1 MERRKTIVFAAETFN
16 LAEVTRMLEIAK
28 VARRSFDCVF
38 TSYDAARRN
47 HRHIESAGFPIVEL
61 APPMTPEK
69 VQRFWAVDRGEKL
82 GEIIPTAD
90 VRERVRSE
98 MALYREVSAAAV
110 VTGFCLSVPISARA
124 AGVPLVWVNQ
134 TTWMTEYAARFAMW
148 PDAYDAP
155 ALRVIPAALKDRL
168 TRWVTPRLAT
178 LLARPFSKV
187 ARELGLPPFRHHD
200 IVWGDHNLIAECP
213 TFSGV
218 PLPDRLRDTS
228 SFIGPL
234 VARLDVPIPDAVLRL
249 PKDRPI
255 VYFAMGSSGVERVI
269 LEILKAFAGTRYSV
283 IAPVA
288 ELTKTAGFVAPPN
301 VVVTGW
307 LPADRVNP
315 MARVSVIHG
324 GIGTVMTAC
333 LSGTPI
339 VGIANGL
346 VEQEYNLDC
355 IVRRGAGVRLRQR
368 RFTAAG
374 VIAQVDRLC
383 EDPAVR
389 RRVQDL
395 RSELLAWDGP
405 ENAARHLEAHFA

>member
-1 MERRKTIVFAAETFN
+1 MERKKSVVFAAETFN

-28 VARRSFDCVF
+28 VSQRSFECVF

-47 HRHIESAGFPIVEL
+47 HRHIESAGFRIVEL
-61 APPMTPEK
+61 QPPMTQEK
-69 VQRFWAVDRGEKL
+69 VERFWAVDHGEKL
-82 GEIIPTAD
+82 GEIISTAD
-90 VRERVRSE
+90 VRQRVRSE
-98 MALYREVSAAAV
+98 MALYREVEAAAV

-134 TTWMTEYAARFAMW
+134 TTWMAEYVARHATW

-155 ALRVIPAALKDRL
+155 ALRVIPDALKDRV
-168 TRWVTPRLAT
+168 TRLVTPVFAT
-178 LLARPFSKV
+178 LLARPFSRV
-187 ARELGLPPFRHHD
+187 ARELGLAPFRHLD
-200 IVWGDHNLIAECP
+200 LVWGDHNLIAESP
-213 TFSGV
+213 AFSGV
-218 PLPDRLRDTS
+218 ALPDRLRDKS
-228 SFIGPL
+228 VFIGPL
-234 VARLDVPIPDAVLRL
+234 IARLDVPIPDAVVRL

-255 VYFAMGSSGVERVI
+255 VYFAMGSSGAERVV
-269 LEILKAFAGTRYSV
+269 LEILRAFEGKPYRV

-288 ELTKTAGFVAPPN
+288 ELARDAGFVAPPN

-339 VGIANGL
+339 VGIPNGL

-355 IVRRGAGVRLRQR
+355 IVRRGAGVRLRLR
-368 RFTAAG
+368 RFTAAD

-383 EDPAVR
+383 DDAAAR
-389 RRVQDL
+389 ACVQDL

-405 ENAARHLEAHFA
+405 ENAARYLESHFA